1 VAEGTVRVFRL
12 APDGREQILHVFG
25 PGELVGEVPVFQGG
39 RFPACAAA
47 DGPAATVFVPADGFL
62 ALGRR
67 NPQVLLDL
75 LAVLSQRLR
84 RFVHLIDDLSLKEV
98 GARLARHLLDLRR
111 DGGAAVELDSTKA
124 VLANRLGTI
133 AETLSR
139 TLRKMQDRGL
149 ITVAGRRIVLDDVDG
164 LEELAEGLARL

>member
-1 VAEGTVRVFRL
+1 MLFR
-12 APDGREQILHVFG
+12 
-25 PGELVGEVPVFQGG
+25 
-39 RFPACAAA
+39 
-47 DGPAATVFVPADGFL
+47 
-62 ALGRR
+62 
-67 NPQVLLDL
+67 
-75 LAVLSQRLR
+75 S
-84 RFVHLIDDLSLKEV
+84 HLIDDLSLKEV